1 MSIDRRDHPCLS
13 CPLPD
18 CDDASPKCPLRKVLS
33 RESAMRKR
41 GEIVPPELRRQRSIA
56 YYEIYYWD
64 KLERQRLRK
73 EAAQP

>member
-1 MSIDRRDHPCLS
+1 
-13 CPLPD
+13 
-18 CDDASPKCPLRKVLS
+18 
-33 RESAMRKR
+33 MRKR

-73 EAAQP
+73 EAAKP